1 MVEELVFARVQSRV
15 QVQVA
20 AKVARLGE
28 PMADKSG
35 LGSVDWTGDCGDYMS
50 VDEMVSLTVA
60 YLAAYWGETLVAKK
74 DSMMAVKKVA
84 EKVDQ
89 TALMMAAKMAL

>member
-1 MVEELVFARVQSRV
+1 
-15 QVQVA
+15 
-20 AKVARLGE
+20 
-28 PMADKSG
+28 
-35 LGSVDWTGDCGDYMS
+35 
-50 VDEMVSLTVA
+50 
-60 YLAAYWGETLVAKK
+60 LVAKK

>member
-1 MVEELVFARVQSRV
+1 MVEKLVFARVQSKV

-28 PMADKSG
+28 STAGKSG
-35 LGSVDWTGDCGDYMS
+35 LGSVDWTGDCWDYMS
-50 VDEMVSLTVA
+50 VDGMVSLTVA
-60 YLAAYWGETLVAKK
+60 YLAAYWEGTLVAKK

-89 TALMMAAKMAL
+89 TALMMGA